1 MIRVPI
7 IARGRSS
14 RLKLALNYL
23 SYAISASILAPFLV
37 KTRPDVILVY
47 QLSPV
52 TMALPAIV
60 LKLIKGSKVLLW
72 VQDIWPESLRATGII
87 KNPLIVGSVKF
98 VVRLIYRHSSIIA
111 VQSRRFIDFI
121 RPLATPAS
129 DIRYLPNTAD
139 RFYRPVE
146 VAPDAPERK
155 FFRPGFNILF
165 AGNLGSAQGL
175 ETVLGAIVRL
185 KDHKN
190 IQWIFVGDGRCRAL
204 ARTSGPRAW
213 SFRQCPDTGSLPAG
227 EDAVLFCPCRCA
239 PALAAG

>member
-1 MIRVPI
+1 MGVEGRPLSVLIVCQYFSPENFGVNAIVAELQQRGHSVTVLTGMPNYPSGVFVEGYGGWKVRRETWNGAMVIRVPI

-23 SYAISASILAPFLV
+23 SYAINASILAPFLV

-72 VQDIWPESLRATGII
+72 VQDIWPESLRATGIV

-98 VVRLIYRHSSIIA
+98 VVRLIYRDSSIIA

-121 RPLATPAS
+121 RPLAT
-129 DIRYLPNTAD
+129 
-139 RFYRPVE
+139 
-146 VAPDAPERK
+146 
-155 FFRPGFNILF
+155 
-165 AGNLGSAQGL
+165 
-175 ETVLGAIVRL
+175 
-185 KDHKN
+185 
-190 IQWIFVGDGRCRAL
+190 
-204 ARTSGPRAW
+204 
-213 SFRQCPDTGSLPAG
+213 AG
-227 EDAVLFCPCRCA
+227 ERYPLPSEYRRSLLSAR
-239 PALAAG
+239 